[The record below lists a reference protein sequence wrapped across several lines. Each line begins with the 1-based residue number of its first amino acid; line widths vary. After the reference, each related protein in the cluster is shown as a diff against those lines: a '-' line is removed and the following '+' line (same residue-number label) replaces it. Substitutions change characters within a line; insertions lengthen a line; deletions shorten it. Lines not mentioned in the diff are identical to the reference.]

1 MFSEHVFLR
10 TPLEGCFCMLHDNV
24 NSKRH
29 LSKSKLHFS
38 NYGSGV
44 SVESLKEFLNRFTSL
59 TSVKAIEAVH
69 NSFITNKDIDNSF
82 SNDLVW
88 NSQAKN

>member
-1 MFSEHVFLR
+1 
-10 TPLEGCFCMLHDNV
+10 MLHDNV
-24 NSKRH
+24 NPKRH

-44 SVESLKEFLNRFTSL
+44 SVENLKEFLNRFTSL
-59 TSVKAIEAVH
+59 TSVKAIEAVR
-69 NSFITNKDIDNSF
+69 NSLIKNKDIDNSF

-88 NSQAKN
+88 NSQAKNWKLKPNVQ